1 MRIPCTEVHTA
12 KIPKMYCFTWN
23 QKVLRGAAAEV
34 DKSKTFSFL
43 GLLGVP
49 FPEDNET
56 PEPLEDDDEDGV
68 AFVTFKELVGMRLVA
83 EATEEAVEAE
93 FNAPGDDWS
102 WVDTSDKP
110 LILRLSAV
118 FISEANWFWKKNEKY
133 EFFCHTLILREI
145 SIGFEH

>member
-1 MRIPCTEVHTA
+1 MHFFSWFLPTSKSPFFPFPDRNFEYQ
-12 KIPKMYCFTWN
+12 KMCN
-23 QKVLRGAAAEV
+23 SKSKQNVLLGAAAEV

-83 EATEEAVEAE
+83 EAEEAVAE
-93 FNAPGDDWS
+93 FNAPGDD
-102 WVDTSDKP
+102 
-110 LILRLSAV
+110 
-118 FISEANWFWKKNEKY
+118 
-133 EFFCHTLILREI
+133 
-145 SIGFEH
+145 

>member
-1 MRIPCTEVHTA
+1 
-12 KIPKMYCFTWN
+12 MYCVQKYTPCGNTISYWNFTWN

-83 EATEEAVEAE
+83 EASEEAVEAE